1 VGYVDESD
9 ERVHAVEEFWD
20 GPRSGV
26 ADVGGEPHA
35 FDSVFDEALD
45 DWSDE
50 FFLRPIDAPTLTRV
64 VEAWRAVAEFEAMNL
79 KRTPEGAWRP
89 LASDAAK
96 RYQEVLKE
104 REELW
109 QSIRPDGLS
118 AFRMRGSFRGPRP
131 YGPFIAR
138 WSSAR
143 HAALQDN

>member
-1 VGYVDESD
+1 VDD
-9 ERVHAVEEFWD
+9 AHERVYAVEEFWD

-35 FDSVFDEALD
+35 FESVFDEALD

-50 FFLRPIDAPTLTRV
+50 VLLRPIDAPTLARV

-79 KRTPEGAWRP
+79 ERTPAGAWRP

-96 RYQEVLKE
+96 RYEEILSE

-118 AFRMRGSFRGPRP
+118 ALRMRGSFRGPRP
-131 YGPFIAR
+131 HGPFIVR
-138 WSSAR
+138 WSPTR
-143 HAALQDN
+143 HAAPQDN